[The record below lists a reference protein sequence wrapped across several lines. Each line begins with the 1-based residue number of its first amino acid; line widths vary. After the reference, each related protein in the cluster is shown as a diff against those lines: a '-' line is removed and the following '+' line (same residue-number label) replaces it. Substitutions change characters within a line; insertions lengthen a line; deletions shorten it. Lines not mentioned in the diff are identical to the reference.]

1 MRILIVGAGP
11 TGLTAAVELARR
23 GIVADIIDRKEKSST
38 LSRAVGILPR
48 SLDILGPSG
57 VTKRLLEEG
66 VKLEEISVYRGR
78 SEALTFSLSGVHA
91 RWGFALALAQ
101 DRTEAVLRDA
111 FVKFGGSVR
120 YSTGLETLRQDENRV
135 FVTTADGIEAEFDY
149 VIGADGIQSAARRAL
164 GIDFV
169 GHDLPE
175 TWSIADVDA
184 PNWENR
190 DKFTMCL
197 LPKGVIVVVAPL
209 ERERFRVISNTVD
222 ALKTLPLDLHVKNI
236 RRQGTFKISIRQV
249 TDYSIGRVYL
259 AGDAAHCHSPAGGR
273 GMNLGIA
280 DAAELAERFVKN
292 SLEGYNKSRHSAGAR
307 TIAASEQ
314 IRKLVTSKNPLK
326 RGALIVGFALIN
338 FFPSTKQRLAKQF
351 LGD

>member
-1 MRILIVGAGP
+1 MFQHLSN
-11 TGLTAAVELARR
+11 LA
-23 GIVADIIDRKEKSST
+23 
-38 LSRAVGILPR
+38 LCLC
-48 SLDILGPSG
+48 DILFSH
-57 VTKRLLEEG
+57 LLAT
-66 VKLEEISVYRGR
+66 I
-78 SEALTFSLSGVHA
+78 FSLRPTSH
-91 RWGFALALAQ
+91 
-101 DRTEAVLRDA
+101 EAD
-111 FVKFGGSVR
+111 
-120 YSTGLETLRQDENRV
+120 
-135 FVTTADGIEAEFDY
+135 FDY
-149 VIGADGIQSAARRAL
+149 VIGADGIQSAARLAL

-222 ALKTLPLDLHVKNI
+222 ALRTLPLDLHVKNI

-292 SLEGYNKSRHSAGAR
+292 SLEGYNKSRHADGAR